1 MGKLAPDGFPFG
13 AYFIGAQAPGGR
25 KGRPHKL
32 RVGVSLF
39 PAIFSFVGADAFIRP
54 FLLPGRHRNVGPMWA
69 SAPTAWL
76 EATSKN
82 RESMRIHDWKQRR
95 SIEKEQ
101 ADWLALS
108 AAW

>member
-1 MGKLAPDGFPFG
+1 MAS
-13 AYFIGAQAPGGR
+13 GR

-69 SAPTAWL
+69 SAPTIRVPG
-76 EATSKN
+76 T
-82 RESMRIHDWKQRR
+82 
-95 SIEKEQ
+95 
-101 ADWLALS
+101 LS
-108 AAW
+108 VPQSLNSPG